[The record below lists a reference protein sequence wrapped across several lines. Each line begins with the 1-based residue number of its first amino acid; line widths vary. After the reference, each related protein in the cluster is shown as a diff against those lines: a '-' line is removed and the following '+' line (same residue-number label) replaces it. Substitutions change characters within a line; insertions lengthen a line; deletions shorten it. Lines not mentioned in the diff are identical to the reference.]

1 MNQAASHRPLAT
13 QRRLFGNTVLLSVSE
28 AIVQL
33 LNFALAIAL
42 ARIYG
47 PELLG
52 VYSYAMAIGALLC
65 ILVSLGTH
73 GFVLRRVGREPAQ
86 TVAATGALFGFQLSV
101 ALALVLAAHLTA
113 RALSSN
119 PVIVWVVT
127 SIVAY
132 HCLTRV
138 TSLLVLGFTA
148 RESVGPASV
157 LPLARQGTAVLLA
170 GAAMALGAA
179 APTALAALPVAALLV
194 LIGMYVFA
202 AQRLGPPQLRFRR
215 AEIAWYLR
223 EGNPYF
229 SVVLLSTLYGRL
241 GIIVLAA
248 LSGEAAAGVF
258 AAAERLVVAIGTIQ
272 VMFFMALLPVVTQ
285 LWKNDRD
292 RFAELS
298 QRAARANLLVTL
310 PIATL
315 LALFAHDIVHLVYAH
330 QFADAV
336 PVLVGIAW
344 ILVVRGISQL
354 LTSIAT
360 ATDHQRILA
369 RSKSFGLVVLVVVSL
384 ALMPRY
390 GALGLVAASLAS
402 EISAVVLNYVMLR
415 GEGIPTTT
423 FPGGLRVALACLL
436 AAALDWLLSDLA
448 FGLRLPIVAV
458 SGMAALWLFGA
469 VRAHDLTYLRA
480 ILAARES
487 SEQPTGGA

>member
-1 MNQAASHRPLAT
+1 MIRLAKQLTLSWVANAIVLAVVTVVLSGVKSDTVGDLIRAALLFGILNTILKPLLRLLTLPLAFIT
-13 QRRLFGNTVLLSVSE
+13 LGLIWFGV
-28 AIVQL
+28 
-33 LNFALAIAL
+33 
-42 ARIYG
+42 
-47 PELLG
+47 
-52 VYSYAMAIGALLC
+52 AMVMLWLTSIFIDGFS
-65 ILVSLGTH
+65 IH
-73 GFVLRRVGREPAQ
+73 GFWTYVW
-86 TVAATGALFGFQLSV
+86 AT
-101 ALALVLAAHLTA
+101 
-113 RALSSN
+113 
-119 PVIVWVVT
+119 VIVWVVT

-148 RESVGPASV
+148 RESIGPASV
-157 LPLARQGTAVLLA
+157 VPLARQGIGVLLA
-170 GAAMALGAA
+170 GAAIALGAA
-179 APTALAALPVAALLV
+179 APTALAALPFAALLV

-202 AQRLGPPQLRFRR
+202 ARRLGTPQLRFRR

-315 LALFAHDIVHLVYAH
+315 LALFAHDIVHLLYAR

-415 GEGIPTTT
+415 GQGIPTTT

-487 SEQPTGGA
+487 SERPAGGA